1 MKKFGFIS
9 MAILLASGSSFLF
22 SQSVQK
28 DIQAQLIL
36 KIVSLD
42 RNFARYGDPIKIG
55 VSSQAMERALK
66 RFSKRTIR
74 EREYLPEM
82 MSTIDDIEQYHIIYV
97 DKNWKENYKAACD
110 KAVEKKILMF
120 SADDDAVERG
130 EAGIAFKTVMGATKI
145 VINLEVVRKQG
156 SDFAA
161 GFLQVAHVVGNL

>member
-1 MKKFGFIS
+1 MKKAVFFF
-9 MAILLASGSSFLF
+9 MAILLATGNSFLF

-28 DIQAQLIL
+28 DIQAQLII
-36 KIVSLD
+36 KIIGLD

-74 EREYLPEM
+74 EREYVPEM
-82 MSTIDDIEQYHIIYV
+82 MSSIDDIERYHIIYI

-120 SADDDAVERG
+120 SADDDAVEKG
-130 EAGIAFKTVMGATKI
+130 EAGIAFKTILGATKI
-145 VINLEVVRKQG
+145 VINREVIKKQG
-156 SDFAA
+156 SDFPA
-161 GFLQVAHVVGNL
+161 GFLQVARVVGNL